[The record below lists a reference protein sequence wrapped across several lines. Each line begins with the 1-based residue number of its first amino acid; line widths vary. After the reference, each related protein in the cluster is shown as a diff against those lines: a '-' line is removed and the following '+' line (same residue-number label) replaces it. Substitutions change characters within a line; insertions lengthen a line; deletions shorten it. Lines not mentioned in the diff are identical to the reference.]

1 MSRPLHTSQTP
12 QDVSNRIAL
21 VAASKGRSGAKPRAV
36 KAEKPAPPD
45 TPRPVGEMPLKMD
58 SFSLGKYLL
67 TRGKTVLT
75 DPRLPGVEV
84 FFELLTP
91 ELAELYLTRLPARQR
106 KQSEAAIDRYAG
118 DMVSDQWLFIGDAL
132 RFNQDCE
139 LIDGQH
145 RCRAVAES
153 EVAQM
158 TMVVVGLDPEAIV
171 VFDTGRPRTFTGHLQ
186 TEGIPNAS
194 AVAAVTKRVFDWR
207 RGNYAVAN
215 IGRIPNAPFIGVPA
229 SPGKLLETFEGRR
242 DVIQYATKRG
252 MSAKAGFANKTA
264 SPSVLSF
271 AFLLLGAYDV
281 ERRERFFFELE
292 KGPDENRPEYPLF
305 VLRERMKKQVPVGQ
319 SGLPDWVWLHFIF
332 TTWNKWFNAES
343 MGPLRTPARAAYGH
357 VALPIDPYADSRPDD
372 WDPLGGV
379 TA

>member
-12 QDVSNRIAL
+12 DTSNRIAL
-21 VAASKGRSGAKPRAV
+21 VAASKGR
-36 KAEKPAPPD
+36 KPAKAS
-45 TPRPVGEMPLKMD
+45 PRPVVERPSESALKLD
-58 SFSLGKYLL
+58 SFSLGKYML
-67 TRGKTVLT
+67 TRGKTVLV

-91 ELAELYLTRLPARQR
+91 ELADLYLSRLPKRQR
-106 KQSEAAIDRYAG
+106 KQSEATIDRYAG
-118 DMVSDQWLFIGDAL
+118 DMASSQWLFIGDAL
-132 RFNQDCE
+132 RFNHEEE

-145 RCRAVAES
+145 RCRAVSES
-153 EVAQM
+153 GVSQM

-186 TEGIPNAS
+186 TEGVVNAS
-194 AVAAVTKRVFDWR
+194 AVATVTKRVFDWK
-207 RGNYAVAN
+207 RGNYAVPN
-215 IGRIPNAPFIGVPA
+215 IGRVPNAPFIGVPA
-229 SPGKLLETFEGRR
+229 SPSKLLETFETHR
-242 DVIQYATKRG
+242 DTIQYAAKRG

-271 AFLLLGAYDV
+271 AYLLLGGYDL

-292 KGPDENRPEYPLF
+292 KGPEQNRPEYPMY

-357 VALPIDPYADSRPDD
+357 VALPVDPFADTRPEG
-372 WDPLGGV
+372 WDPLGGMS
-379 TA
+379 A